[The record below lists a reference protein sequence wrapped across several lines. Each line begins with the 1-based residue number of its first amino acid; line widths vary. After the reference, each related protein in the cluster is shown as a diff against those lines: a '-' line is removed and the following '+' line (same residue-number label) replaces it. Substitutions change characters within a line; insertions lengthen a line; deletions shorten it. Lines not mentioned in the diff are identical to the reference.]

1 MDGITYSGPFTLQAN
16 MLRDLFDEKTT
27 SLLLA
32 LRTRT
37 VRSIQSNFG
46 EMFPDK
52 SCPLE
57 GCSLPDSLGHIL
69 ACTVLTGT
77 AQSSTVQYS
86 HVFSGDLQLQWEATT
101 HYSQL
106 LEAREALLEGA
117 ATDL

>member
-1 MDGITYSGPFTLQAN
+1 MDGITYSGPFSLQAYMQSEIFN
-16 MLRDLFDEKTT
+16 DEMA

-37 VRSIQSNFG
+37 VRGIRSDFG

-69 ACTVLTGT
+69 AYTVLNGT
-77 AQSSTVQYS
+77 ELYSPVQSCI
-86 HVFSGDLQLQWEATT
+86 L
-101 HYSQL
+101 
-106 LEAREALLEGA
+106 R
-117 ATDL
+117 